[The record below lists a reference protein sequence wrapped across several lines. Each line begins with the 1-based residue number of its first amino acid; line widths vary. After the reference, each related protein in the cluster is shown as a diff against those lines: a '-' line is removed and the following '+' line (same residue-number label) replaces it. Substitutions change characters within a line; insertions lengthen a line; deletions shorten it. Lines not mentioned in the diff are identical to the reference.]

1 MGWRLRL
8 LIFCSLGVTVA
19 VAAVLCSGRPP
30 QDRQSDVAISA
41 ALVDHQYNLP
51 TGGREFLLN
60 EAAASD
66 FFLLGELH
74 GDNEIPH
81 LLKDLWREMW
91 KEGYRHSAGELSPW
105 AAHQSGTCASGKRP

>member
-19 VAAVLCSGRPP
+19 VAAVLRSGRPP
-30 QDRQSDVAISA
+30 QDQQSDVAISA
-41 ALVDHQYNLP
+41 ALADHQYNLP

-60 EAAASD
+60 EADASD

-81 LLKDLWREMW
+81 LLKDLWREMVPRR
-91 KEGYRHSAGELSPW
+91 KETWPIGLILPTRSSATRL
-105 AAHQSGTCASGKRP
+105 